1 MIKKLCFS
9 KQSYEKVTGSYTNT
23 KYSFAALV
31 VEGFN
36 SPVSMS
42 SRSIKAS
49 KNLGYASD
57 RGKCV
62 YMYLGERNP
71 YISLSSPEKNYISF
85 PSTHKN
91 VYSQKITLH

>member
-42 SRSIKAS
+42 SRTVKAS
-49 KNLGYASD
+49 KNLGYTSD

-62 YMYLGERNP
+62 FMCVGKRKKPIYQSLALKKRT
-71 YISLSSPEKNYISF
+71 YIFLVSTRRY
-85 PSTHKN
+85 THKR
-91 VYSQKITLH
+91 